1 MRGLNADLH
10 LHSRFSR
17 GASPRM
23 DLPQICTAARVKGLD
38 VIGTGDCLYQEW
50 LEELESNLKK
60 RGSSY
65 VFGRITFILQCEVE
79 TTVGGRVHHL
89 LLFPHFESVYQ
100 LRELLLEGGCSKLAS
115 GRPQL
120 KITPEKLV
128 DLTQA
133 VGALVGPSHA
143 FTPWTSMYAA
153 YESIVDCYG
162 KNTDGVAFL
171 ELGLSAD
178 TKMASRLAELDAYT
192 FVSFSDAHSA
202 NLDKLG
208 REMTRFLVQDGS
220 FNEIDQAL
228 RSANDRTVLLNA
240 GLDPR
245 EGKYHL
251 TGCRRCKTAYTLDEI
266 IVDGKL
272 LKTCPGCG
280 GPLKIGVKDRITL
293 LAARSDQIS
302 RVQRPPYVHVVP
314 LLEILKA
321 MKRSQ
326 VLDIK
331 KVYSELIDTFGNEI
345 AILVDRPISDIEE
358 LYPRLAAIIERFRS
372 DEIDFEF
379 VGRGGWYGKIKL

>member
-1 MRGLNADLH
+1 
-10 LHSRFSR
+10 
-17 GASPRM
+17 M
-23 DLPQICTAARVKGLD
+23 DLSQICTAARVKGLD

-50 LEELESNLKK
+50 LEELESNLQK

-65 VFGRITFILQCEVE
+65 AFGEVTFMLQCEVE

-89 LLFPHFESVYQ
+89 LLFPHFESVYH
-100 LRELLLEGGCSKLAS
+100 LRELLLDGGCSKLAS

-120 KITPEKLV
+120 KITPERLA

-162 KNTDGVAFL
+162 KNARCVAFL

-178 TKMASRLAELDAYT
+178 TEMASRLAELDAYT

-208 REMTRFLVQDGS
+208 REITRFLVQDGS

-228 RSANDRTVLLNA
+228 RSVNGRTVLLNA

-251 TGCRRCKTAYTLDEI
+251 TGCRRCKTAYALDEI

-272 LKTCPGCG
+272 LKTCPRCG

-302 RVQRPPYVHVVP
+302 LVQRPPYMHVVP

-345 AILVDRPISDIEE
+345 AILVDRPISDIKER
-358 LYPRLAAIIERFRS
+358 YPRLAAIIERFRN
-372 DEIDFEF
+372 DKIDFEF

>member
-1 MRGLNADLH
+1 MN
-10 LHSRFSR
+10 
-17 GASPRM
+17 
-23 DLPQICTAARVKGLD
+23 LPQICAAARVKGVD
-38 VIGTGDCLYQEW
+38 VMGTGDCLYHEW
-50 LEELESNLKK
+50 LEELECTLQK
-60 RGSSY
+60 RGSCY
-65 VFGRITFILQCEVE
+65 VSEGVTFILQCEVE

-89 LLFPHFESVYQ
+89 LLFPHFESVYE
-100 LRELLLEGGCSKLAS
+100 LRELLLEGGYSLAS

-120 KITPEKLV
+120 KTTPERLA

-153 YESIVDCYG
+153 YKSIADCYG
-162 KNTDGVAFL
+162 KNLHCVVFL

-178 TKMASRLAELDAYT
+178 TEMASRLAELDACT

-208 REMTRFLVQDGS
+208 REITRFLVQDGS
-220 FNEIDQAL
+220 FSEIDQAL
-228 RSANDRTVLLNA
+228 RSVNGRTVLLNL

-266 IVDGKL
+266 LVNGKL
-272 LKTCPGCG
+272 LKTCPRCG

-293 LAARSDQIS
+293 LAARSNQIS
-302 RVQRPPYVHVVP
+302 RAQRPPYMHVVP

-326 VLDIK
+326 ALDITK
-331 KVYSELIDTFGNEI
+331 LYGELIDTFGNEI
-345 AILVDRPISDIEE
+345 AILVDRPISDIDER
-358 LYPRLAAIIERFRS
+358 YPRLAAIIERFRN
-372 DEIDFEF
+372 DKIDFEF